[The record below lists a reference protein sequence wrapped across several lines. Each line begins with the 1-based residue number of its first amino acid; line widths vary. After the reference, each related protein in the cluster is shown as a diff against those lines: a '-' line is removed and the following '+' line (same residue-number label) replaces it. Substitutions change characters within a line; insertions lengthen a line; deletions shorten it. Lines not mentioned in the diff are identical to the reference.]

1 MKYSKAMVASQ
12 LFEEPVDPLVASQKS
27 IFVVGMICCEKE
39 LQSSVE
45 HSGGQ
50 RVRLDLQKLD
60 RFSLFPSQ
68 VAGIEGHNPS
78 GHYLIATKFGIVE
91 VVTTSQKFVIRKS
104 EAGSNRWV
112 NLNAIKRLVQADA
125 LKMEIIPNP
134 KEVEGI
140 KVLQLETTAGA
151 AIKFFDNTIG
161 INIPR
166 SRFLPVK
173 ESSNLLLVQSDLYT
187 EKDGYV
193 VRNPARTD
201 PANPSIELAPEFKKV
216 GDFLKRFKS
225 IPSIIES
232 DSLKVSGDVWFGSS
246 VVLKG
251 KVVIAAKSGDKLE
264 IPDKAV
270 IQNKEVHGAGDI

>member
-91 VVTTSQKFVIRKS
+91 VVTTSQK
-104 EAGSNRWV
+104 V
-112 NLNAIKRLVQADA
+112 NLRD
-125 LKMEIIPNP
+125 E
-134 KEVEGI
+134 
-140 KVLQLETTAGA
+140 LE
-151 AIKFFDNTIG
+151 
-161 INIPR
+161 NIC
-166 SRFLPVK
+166 
-173 ESSNLLLVQSDLYT
+173 
-187 EKDGYV
+187 
-193 VRNPARTD
+193 
-201 PANPSIELAPEFKKV
+201 
-216 GDFLKRFKS
+216 
-225 IPSIIES
+225 
-232 DSLKVSGDVWFGSS
+232 
-246 VVLKG
+246 
-251 KVVIAAKSGDKLE
+251 
-264 IPDKAV
+264 KAC
-270 IQNKEVHGAGDI
+270 K